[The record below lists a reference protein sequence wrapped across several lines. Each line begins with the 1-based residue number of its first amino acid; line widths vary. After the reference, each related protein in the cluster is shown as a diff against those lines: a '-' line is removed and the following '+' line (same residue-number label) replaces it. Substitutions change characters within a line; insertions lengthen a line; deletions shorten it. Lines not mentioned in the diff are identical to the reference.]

1 MNEDT
6 ETSTTDP
13 PVAMNTMTKSLLDTG
28 ISVHDTRGTRTRMRT
43 NRTDGTLM
51 NVAEKMEK
59 MGGANFLDP
68 QMIGRM
74 RMSRRKK

>member
-28 ISVHDTRGTRTRMRT
+28 ISV
-43 NRTDGTLM
+43 
-51 NVAEKMEK
+51 
-59 MGGANFLDP
+59 
-68 QMIGRM
+68 
-74 RMSRRKK
+74 RRKK